1 MLRVITANRLIDG
14 EVVFW
19 SGQDW
24 VESFAQALVFE
35 DDASAETAEAEAKTE
50 VTHLVDPYLIEV
62 MEMGGRFAPVSF
74 RERLRALG
82 PTNKPDHGKQAQGGA
97 EIAIL
102 AQAQGAARSKGRVDL
117 IRRK

>member
-1 MLRVITANRLIDG
+1 MLRVLTANRLIDG

-19 SGQDW
+19 SGEDW
-24 VESFAQALVFE
+24 VESFAKALVFQ
-35 DDASAETAEAEAKTE
+35 DDGSAESAETTAKTE
-50 VTHLVDPYLIEV
+50 VTRLVDPYLIEV

-82 PTNKPDHGKQAQGGA
+82 PTNKLDHGKQSAGGA
-97 EIAIL
+97 DIAIL

>member
-35 DDASAETAEAEAKTE
+35 DDALAETAEAEAKTE

-97 EIAIL
+97 DIAIL